1 MKRVSSVIL
10 AAFLAL
16 LTACIMPAQVFAD
29 SIPEY
34 ISEVKIFTGDYS
46 SAASEGYTLLKDG
59 NTPVDLNQKA
69 GGGLGSKGDKAVYL
83 GYKTTKDKS
92 DAITDLAL
100 MNMKGGYD
108 VAEYEALFDAY
119 IKSQVTPLSK
129 QYIAMLKE
137 YRENM
142 DSDNEY
148 NKAKA
153 TYVHDILNKFM
164 DDDTGKGLG
173 DLFLN
178 ETKQEL
184 GDEYNNLSVEQK
196 KEHADLITIISQ
208 SNGNAT
214 LLMQSLLARASDTNE
229 ETVIDRFAE
238 LTYDDLIESTGLTP
252 TDAKK
257 QLAKLY
263 DDGAQT
269 LLETW
274 DDLKASLDGYD
285 DAVNTV
291 ESYDE
296 NASAKAIEAFGKL
309 NGKSTEKE
317 IEDVMAAYNKALA
330 EIAEVIAAGQVIAIH
345 DKLAEIDYDDGT
357 LLDFFSR
364 EYDDVYDDITL
375 LYPLVASL
383 TEGQKAGVEFIS
395 LKELLLMSLTDEE
408 GYKDATLDGLTEA
421 SIYDGVDR
429 AIYNM
434 GGVAIT
440 TDARRA
446 GAIEK
451 AVQDSEYEFSIWSYI
466 GAGAAAIMAVAAIGS
481 GITLGAANSLVKTAQ
496 NNYTNALNELNFV
509 YNGSEFGGA
518 DEEFKVGE
526 EQLEKMMDPSYA
538 KDIASAQRTARIL
551 KGLTIGFS
559 VAFVIISAITVY
571 LTYRDMQEFYNV
583 DFTPIPHYMV
593 DEKDIIGYNKKGE
606 KVMLKNQ
613 SAYYKAVENN
623 RTESDEMYKVLG
635 TCADMNGDVGQQWLA
650 LYAVKKYLMEPILAS
665 SLKVVVGSAAIPAG
679 YETGIHMF
687 GTDVAFN
694 LNSNLYDWAKDAPA
708 VYVYFKTDDTAA
720 STTGTNFSGGTLALT
735 GGAGVALGA
744 VATALAMNTAKKK
757 KENKAV
763 SA

>member
-214 LLMQSLLARASDTNE
+214 LLMQALLARACDTNE
-229 ETVIDRFAE
+229 ETVIDRFSG
-238 LTYDDLIESTGLTP
+238 LTYDDLIDSTGLTP
-252 TDAKK
+252 TDAEK

-263 DDGAQT
+263 DDGAQM
-269 LLETW
+269 LLESW
-274 DDLKASLDGYD
+274 EDLKDSLDGYD

-291 ESYDE
+291 ENYDE
-296 NASAKAIEAFGKL
+296 NASKKAIDAFGKL
-309 NGKSTEKE
+309 NENSTEKE
-317 IEDVMAAYNKALA
+317 IEDVTKAYNEAL
-330 EIAEVIAAGQVIAIH
+330 ESIAKVIAAGQVIAIH
-345 DKLAEIDYDDGT
+345 DKLADIEYGDGT
-357 LLDFFSR
+357 LLDFFKQD
-364 EYDDVYDDITL
+364 YDEVDGDITV

-395 LKELLLMSLTDEE
+395 LKELLLMTLTDEE
-408 GYKDATLDGLTEA
+408 GYKDAEFDSLGET

-434 GGVAIT
+434 GGVALT
-440 TDARRA
+440 TDARRT

-451 AVQDSEYEFSIWSYI
+451 AVQDSEYEFSTWSYI
-466 GAGAAAIMAVAAIGS
+466 GLGVSAAMAVCAIGS
-481 GITLGAANSLVKTAQ
+481 GIGFGIAKSTLKNAMEGAETTCWKLDQTTRYGFVKNSDF
-496 NNYTNALNELNFV
+496 NAAMQDML
-509 YNGSEFGGA
+509 GGGYEG
-518 DEEFKVGE
+518 D
-526 EQLEKMMDPSYA
+526 LL
-538 KDIASAQRTARIL
+538 SAQRTANIM

-559 VAFVIISAITVY
+559 VAFIIIAAVTVY
-571 LTYRDMQEFYNV
+571 LTYKDMQEFYNV
-583 DFTPIPHYMV
+583 EFTPIPHYMV